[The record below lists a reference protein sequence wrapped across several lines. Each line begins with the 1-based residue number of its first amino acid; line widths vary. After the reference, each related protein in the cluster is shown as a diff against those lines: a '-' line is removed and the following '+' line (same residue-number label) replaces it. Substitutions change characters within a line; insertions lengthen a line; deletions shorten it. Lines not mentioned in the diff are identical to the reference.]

1 MRTLNQKQLQKRD
14 YILQKNY
21 IFIHINKCGGGAI
34 EAALGLPRLHMTA
47 AEYIH
52 FWVARDGT
60 AFLAFLSSEIH
71 GIKSSLII
79 TTE

>member
-1 MRTLNQKQLQKRD
+1 MRTLNQKQVQKRD

-21 IFIHINKCGGGAI
+21 IFNHINKCGGGAI
-34 EAALGLPRLHMTA
+34 EAALCLPRLHMTA

-52 FWVARDGT
+52 FLGRERWDSIFSFSFVRNPWDKVE
-60 AFLAFLSSEIH
+60 SH
-71 GIKSSLII
+71 Y